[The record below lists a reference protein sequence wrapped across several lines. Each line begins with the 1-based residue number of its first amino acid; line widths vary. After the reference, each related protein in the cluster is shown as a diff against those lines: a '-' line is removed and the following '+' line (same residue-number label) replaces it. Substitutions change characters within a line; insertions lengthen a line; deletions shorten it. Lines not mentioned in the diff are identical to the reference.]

1 MHEFPIGEQTVM
13 MLVRCRMV
21 NNAGIF
27 CGQHRIA
34 EESVE
39 AFDKTM
45 VLKDT
50 T

>member
-1 MHEFPIGEQTVM
+1 MSQKS
-13 MLVRCRMV
+13 MV

-27 CGQHRIA
+27 CGQNRIA

-45 VLKDT
+45 VEKSTENNDDCVVS
-50 T
+50 